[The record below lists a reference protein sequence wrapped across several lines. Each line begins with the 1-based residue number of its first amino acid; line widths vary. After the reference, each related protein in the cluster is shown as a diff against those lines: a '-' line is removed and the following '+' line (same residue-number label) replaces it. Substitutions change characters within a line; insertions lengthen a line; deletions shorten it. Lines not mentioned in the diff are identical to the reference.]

1 MKPAGSARA
10 RAKDAEYVL
19 WRALRE
25 MKSNGFHFRRQVP
38 FRGYILDFA
47 EHTARLVIDLD
58 TQSDESDDRSQDE
71 IRDRIL
77 ISEGYRVLRIPN
89 EDVLKNLRRVT
100 DLILTTAKRRIG
112 EA

>member
-1 MKPAGSARA
+1 MKPAGSAHL

-19 WRALRE
+19 WRALRD
-25 MKSNGFHFRRQVP
+25 MKLHGFHFRRQVL
-38 FRGYILDFA
+38 FRGYILHFA
-47 EHTARLVIDLD
+47 EHTARLIIELD
-58 TQSDESDDRSQDE
+58 TQSEETDHRSQDE
-71 IRDRIL
+71 IRDRVL

-100 DLILTTAKRRIG
+100 DLILTTARRRIG